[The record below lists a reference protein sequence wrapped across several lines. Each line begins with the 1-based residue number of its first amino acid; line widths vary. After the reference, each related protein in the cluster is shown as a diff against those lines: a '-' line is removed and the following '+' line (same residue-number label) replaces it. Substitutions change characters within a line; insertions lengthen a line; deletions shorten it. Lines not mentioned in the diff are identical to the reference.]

1 MKPAAK
7 TGDRLSQSVLR
18 VSLNLLLEKDYQNHN
33 NIIMN
38 KKEQTPMMP
47 LALLSPGE
55 SGEIVSVNIPHHQ
68 DSPCCG
74 QCRGERHK
82 GEHRIEEI
90 GLRAGKIVEMLS
102 NGAGPLLLRVDESRI
117 AISRGM
123 AMKIKVR
130 RAQ

>member
-1 MKPAAK
+1 
-7 TGDRLSQSVLR
+7 
-18 VSLNLLLEKDYQNHN
+18 
-33 NIIMN
+33 
-38 KKEQTPMMP
+38 MMP

-55 SGEIVSVNIPHHQ
+55 SGEIVSVNVQAHE
-68 DSPCCG
+68 DKPCCG
-74 QCRGERHK
+74 QCGSQCGGDRHK
-82 GEHRIEEI
+82 GENRIEEM

-102 NGAGPLLLRVDESRI
+102 NGTGPLLLRVDESRI

>member
-1 MKPAAK
+1 
-7 TGDRLSQSVLR
+7 
-18 VSLNLLLEKDYQNHN
+18 
-33 NIIMN
+33 
-38 KKEQTPMMP
+38 MMP

-55 SGEIVSVNIPHHQ
+55 SGEIVSVNVQPHE
-68 DSPCCG
+68 DKPCCG
-74 QCRGERHK
+74 QCGGERHK
-82 GEHRIEEI
+82 GENRIEEM

-130 RAQ
+130 RTQ

>member
-1 MKPAAK
+1 
-7 TGDRLSQSVLR
+7 
-18 VSLNLLLEKDYQNHN
+18 
-33 NIIMN
+33 
-38 KKEQTPMMP
+38 MMP

-55 SGEIVSVNIPHHQ
+55 IGEIVSVNIQHH
-68 DSPCCG
+68 DDKPCCG
-74 QCRGERHK
+74 QCGGERHK
-82 GEHRIEEI
+82 SDNRIEEM
-90 GLRAGKIVEMLS
+90 GLRAGKVVEMLN

>member
-1 MKPAAK
+1 
-7 TGDRLSQSVLR
+7 
-18 VSLNLLLEKDYQNHN
+18 
-33 NIIMN
+33 
-38 KKEQTPMMP
+38 MMP

-55 SGEIVSVNIPHHQ
+55 RGEIVQVTIKVEENKA
-68 DSPCCG
+68 CCG
-74 QCRGERHK
+74 QCSGERHN
-82 GEHRIEEI
+82 GEHRIEEM
-90 GLRAGKIVEMLS
+90 GLRAGKTIEMLS

>member
-1 MKPAAK
+1 
-7 TGDRLSQSVLR
+7 
-18 VSLNLLLEKDYQNHN
+18 
-33 NIIMN
+33 
-38 KKEQTPMMP
+38 MMP

-55 SGEIVSVNIPHHQ
+55 SGEIVSVNVQTHE
-68 DSPCCG
+68 DKPCCG
-74 QCRGERHK
+74 QCGGERHK
-82 GEHRIEEI
+82 SETRIEEM

-123 AMKIKVR
+123 AMKINVR